1 MVTNSANYTLDD
13 WATDMKLAQDA
24 HIDTFALNM
33 AYNDPTNMKALPAA
47 FATAD
52 KLGFKLFFSFDYAG
66 NGNWPRSDVI
76 NLINQYS
83 ARSSYY
89 FHRRQAFVSTF
100 EGPGRAADWPL
111 IKAATGCFFVPSWSS
126 LGAKP
131 AVETGVVDGLFSW
144 AAWPWGPQDMDTYVD
159 ASYLQYLASLPYMMP
174 EVLFVQPEFVKIIS
188 WNDYG
193 ESHYI
198 GPLYDKAMEAFN
210 IGRAPFNYVTG
221 MPHDGWRL
229 ILPFFI
235 DMYKQGTATVTEE
248 GVVAWYRLSPGAACG
263 SGGTSGN
270 TASQLQIEFP
280 PAEMAQDRIFYSAVL
295 GSFAGVTVSIGGS
308 TMAGTWSS
316 VPNEGVGVYHGSVP
330 FDGRSGD
337 VTITLTQ
344 NNAMISEVKGKPILT
359 GCPNGIQNWNAW
371 VGSATTSSK
380 VSATPKLL
388 LTEQGNLGGLYDFG
402 CAHGFC
408 PMNACTCTAQGALNV
423 MDPTKDIVGMAA
435 AGLDATIYGPL
446 CNFACQRGYCPEG
459 ACMAK
464 TGGSGSGSGSGSR
477 DSIVYI
483 APKIWNEPTP
493 VIQCE
498 PPCTLVLPPLPLDAP
513 STISIP
519 PWSTPVTRKHA
530 TISTTTFED
539 GRTTTYDGYDVTTTT
554 IILNFPTMVVE
565 EIPVWQVVVNAS
577 QVSALPVQVTSSIDL
592 PHMVYVLPPDNQES
606 TAPSMTTTI
615 TPPPYPW
622 SQTTKDP
629 KLNTRPTQWVS
640 RSPSPSASHG
650 SPGTGHRC
658 GAFCN
663 GPCLLCPP
671 NIGGSSAGG
680 GGSSSGSDSSEGND
694 EDCST
699 QTARVSSTACIAGS
713 GCDFAYSTTTGC
725 SETPSSTKTVSTP
738 PPGVAVTLEQWPV
751 MTDDPAAFDSIA
763 SSLDSVLSSLY
774 GPLTVF
780 DATTTEATT
789 TTTTTTTSPAT
800 VTTWL
805 SSYDCKGETLCSTTN
820 VKWCDKA
827 VNQMN
832 RGQTIYTSNAEA
844 LALSGNCWANNAG
857 FGCSVQIRGTDQNG
871 KNCKIT
877 GDEMWQAYQD
887 IRKVG
892 GCGKC
897 GTKHFGNGCIVST
910 DYYYSCDNRDSGVQ
924 FMEAFTETNL
934 TDSM

>member
-1 MVTNSANYTLDD
+1 
-13 WATDMKLAQDA
+13 
-24 HIDTFALNM
+24 M

-83 ARSSYY
+83 AHSSYY
-89 FHRRQAFVSTF
+89 FHRGQAFVSTF
-100 EGPGRAADWPL
+100 EGPSRAADWPL

-174 EVLFVQPEFVKIIS
+174 VSPWFFTNLPGYDKNWMWRGDHLWHDRWQEVLFVQPEFVEIIS

-210 IGRAPFNYVTG
+210 VGRAPFNYATG

-229 ILPFFI
+229 TLPFFI

-270 TASQLQIEFP
+270 TASQLQIEFS

-295 GSFAGVTVSIGGS
+295 GSFAGVTVSIGGLAM
-308 TMAGTWSS
+308 TGTWSS

-330 FDGRSGD
+330 FNGRSGD
-337 VTITLTQ
+337 VTITLTR
-344 NNAMISEVKGKPILT
+344 NNAMIAEVKGRPILT

-371 VGSATTSSK
+371 VGSATTGSK

-388 LTEQGNLGGLYDFG
+388 LTEQVCMNGTGAHNFAGLCEYSCTYGYCPLGACTCTQLGVGWTKPNSTGVQGYPVAGEDASYSGLCSFNCNLGYCPPSACGTVQVPLSTPTVSPFLPPACIAGTGQGNLGGLCDFS

-423 MDPTKDIVGMAA
+423 MNPTKDVVGVAA

-464 TGGSGSGSGSGSR
+464 TGDSGSGSGTGSR

-554 IILNFPTMVVE
+554 IILNFPT
-565 EIPVWQVVVNAS
+565 S
-577 QVSALPVQVTSSIDL
+577 KT
-592 PHMVYVLPPDNQES
+592 
-606 TAPSMTTTI
+606 TAPS
-615 TPPPYPW
+615 
-622 SQTTKDP
+622 
-629 KLNTRPTQWVS
+629 
-640 RSPSPSASHG
+640 
-650 SPGTGHRC
+650 
-658 GAFCN
+658 
-663 GPCLLCPP
+663 
-671 NIGGSSAGG
+671 
-680 GGSSSGSDSSEGND
+680 
-694 EDCST
+694 
-699 QTARVSSTACIAGS
+699 
-713 GCDFAYSTTTGC
+713 
-725 SETPSSTKTVSTP
+725 
-738 PPGVAVTLEQWPV
+738 
-751 MTDDPAAFDSIA
+751 
-763 SSLDSVLSSLY
+763 
-774 GPLTVF
+774 
-780 DATTTEATT
+780 
-789 TTTTTTTSPAT
+789 
-800 VTTWL
+800 
-805 SSYDCKGETLCSTTN
+805 
-820 VKWCDKA
+820 
-827 VNQMN
+827 
-832 RGQTIYTSNAEA
+832 
-844 LALSGNCWANNAG
+844 
-857 FGCSVQIRGTDQNG
+857 
-871 KNCKIT
+871 
-877 GDEMWQAYQD
+877 
-887 IRKVG
+887 
-892 GCGKC
+892 
-897 GTKHFGNGCIVST
+897 
-910 DYYYSCDNRDSGVQ
+910 
-924 FMEAFTETNL
+924 
-934 TDSM
+934 